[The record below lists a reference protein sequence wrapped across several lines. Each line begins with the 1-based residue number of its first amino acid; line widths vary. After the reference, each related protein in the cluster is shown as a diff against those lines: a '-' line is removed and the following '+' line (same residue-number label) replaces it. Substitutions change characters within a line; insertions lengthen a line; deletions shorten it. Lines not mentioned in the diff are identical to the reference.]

1 MPRRVTLVSIASV
14 RGYLPNSNSQTRSA
28 VRRTARLTLCTPR
41 MLSVKEG
48 GLEHHS
54 LRDEPR
60 TFVNIAEGSD
70 QMEGGRLHA
79 RGACVLADDAEGPPI
94 WKSSVRL
101 ESQLEDAPRFPG
113 DAVYAPGDGSPR
125 WARHPTGGAVHA
137 TYGPVPPMNLDG
149 AADAEPLSAESA
161 EREKWYKRKWREEWA
176 QSRALQL
183 RVESLQKDLSEAE
196 GQAPNPNPN
205 PNPNRGG
212 GEGA

>member
-1 MPRRVTLVSIASV
+1 
-14 RGYLPNSNSQTRSA
+14 
-28 VRRTARLTLCTPR
+28 

-54 LRDEPR
+54 LRGESR
-60 TFVNIAEGSD
+60 TFVNIAEGHG

-183 RVESLQKDLSEAE
+183 RVESLQKELSEAE

-205 PNPNRGG
+205 PNPNPDPNPKRGG
-212 GEGA
+212 GEGG

>member
-1 MPRRVTLVSIASV
+1 
-14 RGYLPNSNSQTRSA
+14 
-28 VRRTARLTLCTPR
+28 

-48 GLEHHS
+48 GFDHHS

-60 TFVNIAEGSD
+60 TFVNIAEGSG

-183 RVESLQKDLSEAE
+183 RVESLQKELSEAE
-196 GQAPNPNPN
+196 GQAPPNPHPNPNPD

-212 GEGA
+212 GAGALPER

>member
-1 MPRRVTLVSIASV
+1 
-14 RGYLPNSNSQTRSA
+14 
-28 VRRTARLTLCTPR
+28 

-48 GLEHHS
+48 GLG
-54 LRDEPR
+54 
-60 TFVNIAEGSD
+60 TFVNIAEGSG

-137 TYGPVPPMNLDG
+137 TYGPVQPMNLDG
-149 AADAEPLSAESA
+149 AAADAEPLSAESV

-183 RVESLQKDLSEAE
+183 RLESLQKELSEAE
-196 GQAPNPNPN
+196 GQAPTPNPDPNPN

-212 GEGA
+212 GAGAQP